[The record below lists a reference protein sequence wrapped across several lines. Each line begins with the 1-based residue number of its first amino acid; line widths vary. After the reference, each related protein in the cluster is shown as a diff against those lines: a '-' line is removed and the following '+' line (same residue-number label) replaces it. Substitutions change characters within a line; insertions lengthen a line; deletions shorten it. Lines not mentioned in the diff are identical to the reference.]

1 MMKQNNFVTEGVY
14 DKMVKFF
21 DAECEKCKADIQK
34 LVIDKKDEL
43 TTEQIHETLK
53 LHLLGV
59 ERRVFMKL
67 YYYGEITQDLL
78 NILIQNLNLQVENIY
93 TKKTPIGRLT
103 LFNPESWLVKF
114 IERFGF
120 HDFAAELKRKEVM
133 LRYEMY
139 RARFIATDEV
149 LKVIQDMVD
158 GDLFYDR
165 EVLAEFEAKYKK
177 WHENAQMK
185 MDRLE
190 IRDCKS
196 CDKVKLYLAKQ
207 AAYKVEKRVLKNF
220 RNSGMVTEKV
230 YTRLWSDMEDRYKH
244 GQIT

>member
-1 MMKQNNFVTEGVY
+1 
-14 DKMVKFF
+14 
-21 DAECEKCKADIQK
+21 
-34 LVIDKKDEL
+34 
-43 TTEQIHETLK
+43 
-53 LHLLGV
+53 LLGV

-78 NILIQNLNLQVENIY
+78 NILIQNINLQIENIY

-103 LFNPESWLVKF
+103 LFNPESWFVKF
-114 IERFGF
+114 LEKLGF
-120 HDFAAELKRKEVM
+120 HNYAAKLKRKEVM

-149 LKVIQDMVD
+149 LKAIKDMVD

-165 EVLAEFEAKYKK
+165 VVLAEFEAKYKK

-190 IRDCKS
+190 IRDADACE
-196 CDKVKLYLAKQ
+196 KVKLYLAKQ
-207 AAYKVEKRVLKNF
+207 AACKVEKRVLKNF
-220 RNSGMVTEKV
+220 RKSGMVTEKV
-230 YTRLWSDMEDRYKH
+230 YKKLWTDMEERYKD